1 MSCNTLVTSG
11 EHHHWFM
18 DHDIRIWEKTRD
30 VLKHL
35 LRLLLRHGQVRGQL
49 VPGLLQLADL
59 RSELRTVGVPQVH
72 QTSGFSAGRRPL
84 SGHGLHLHGEILDQR
99 QRGRERGWIRR
110 HDGAVVT
117 AADIFFN
124 ILTPVLPASWSD
136 CRGHSLAPALTTTSD
151 VRWHRAANYW
161 VRKRPSGI
169 CGEDE
174 KDRTIQRSRTRIL
187 LYSN

>member
-1 MSCNTLVTSG
+1 
-11 EHHHWFM
+11 M

-99 QRGRERGWIRR
+99 QRGRSAAEY
-110 HDGAVVT
+110 AVMTVRSLQLL
-117 AADIFFN
+117 IFFD

-151 VRWHRAANYW
+151 VRWQRAANYW
-161 VRKRPSGI
+161 ARKRPSGI

>member
-11 EHHHWFM
+11 EHHHWFV

-35 LRLLLRHGQVRGQL
+35 LRLLLRLGQVRGQL

-84 SGHGLHLHGEILDQR
+84 SGHGLHLNGEILDQR
-99 QRGRERGWIRR
+99 QRGRECGWIRR
-110 HDGAVVT
+110 HGGAVVT
-117 AADIFFN
+117 AADIFWHFN
-124 ILTPVLPASWSD
+124 ASLTSILIKLSWTLCGSGSD
-136 CRGHSLAPALTTTSD
+136 HDFRRSLAASSQLLS
-151 VRWHRAANYW
+151 
-161 VRKRPSGI
+161 
-169 CGEDE
+169 EE
-174 KDRTIQRSRTRIL
+174 KAEWNLRGGWERSYHPTEQNQNTPL
-187 LYSN
+187 F